1 MTQPTPTAAP
11 HALLEL
17 RGITKQFTGTR
28 ALDNVDFTLRAG
40 DIHALMGENGAGKS
54 TLIKVLTGVYARD
67 AGTIRLNGQS
77 VSPGSPLAAQHLGI
91 STVYQEVNLIPQL
104 SVAENLFLGR
114 QPGALGWVNWFST
127 KRRAQTALA
136 RLGIGHLDVSRPLN
150 SYSIAI
156 QQMVAIARAVDVS
169 AKVLILDEPTSSLD
183 EGEVKRLFDI
193 MRKLA
198 GEGMGIVFVTHFMD
212 QVYAVSNRITVLRN
226 GKLVGEYE
234 AAALPRLE
242 LIARMMG
249 REVEHASK
257 VSGGV
262 KATVVEA
269 GAGTQE
275 PVLEAQQVGRTG
287 TIHPMDFSVKAGE
300 TVGLAGLLGSG
311 RTEFVRL
318 LFGADRA
325 DSGAIRIGGKPA
337 RIRSP
342 KAAIERGLG
351 FIPEDR
357 KLAGIVPDLS
367 VRENIILVLQ
377 TRRGWLRRIRPA
389 EQREITARFIKALGI
404 KTASAET
411 PIRFLSGGNQQKA
424 ILARWLAAN
433 PALLILDEPT
443 RGIDIGAK
451 FEIARYVDDLRQK
464 GLAVI
469 FISSEL
475 EEVARSC
482 QRVVVLRD
490 RHKVAELSGSEVSEA
505 NIMQAIA
512 HAGAEGTTEGGMGDA
527 H

>member
-1 MTQPTPTAAP
+1 MSALPSRSSA
-11 HALLEL
+11 ALLEM
-17 RGITKQFTGTR
+17 RGVTKQFTGTR
-28 ALDNVDFTLRAG
+28 ALDGVDFTLRAG

-54 TLIKVLTGVYARD
+54 TLIKVLTGVYPRD
-67 AGTIRLNGQS
+67 AGTAHLAGKPIA
-77 VSPGSPLAAQHLGI
+77 PTSPLAAQQLGI
-91 STVYQEVNLIPQL
+91 STVYQEVNLIAQL
-104 SVAENLFLGR
+104 SIAENLFLGR
-114 QPGALGWVNWFST
+114 QPGKCGLINWRST
-127 KRRAQTALA
+127 RVRAKRALA
-136 RLGIGHLDVSRPLN
+136 RLGPGLAELDVSRPLN
-150 SYSIAI
+150 SCSIAI
-156 QQMVAIARAVDVS
+156 QQMVAIARAVDFS
-169 AKVLILDEPTSSLD
+169 ARVLILDEPTSSLD
-183 EGEVKRLFDI
+183 ENEVKTLFGI

-198 GEGMGIVFVTHFMD
+198 AEGMGIVFVTHFMD
-212 QVYAVSNRITVLRN
+212 QVYAVSNKITVLRN

-249 REVEHASK
+249 REVEHATR
-257 VSGGV
+257 VSGGLTPGTA
-262 KATVVEA
+262 ATRTDAV
-269 GAGTQE
+269 T
-275 PVLEAQQVGRTG
+275 VLAARNLGRTG
-287 TIHPMDFSVKAGE
+287 SIQPMDFSVKAGE

-318 LFGADRA
+318 LFGADRP
-325 DSGAIRIGGKPA
+325 DSGTLSLAGIPL

-342 KAAIERGLG
+342 KTAINHGMG

-389 EQREITARFIKALGI
+389 EQRQITDRFIRALGI

-433 PALLILDEPT
+433 PTLLILDEPT
-443 RGIDIGAK
+443 RGIDVGAK

-490 RHKVAELSGSEVSEA
+490 RRKVAELAGDQVTEGE
-505 NIMQAIA
+505 IMQAIA
-512 HAGAEGTTEGGMGDA
+512 HAAGGSPSHA
-527 H
+527 V

>member
-1 MTQPTPTAAP
+1 MPEQLMSTSTG
-11 HALLEL
+11 HELLEL

-28 ALDNVDFTLRAG
+28 ALDGVDFTLRAG

-54 TLIKVLTGVYARD
+54 TLIKVLTGVYPRD
-67 AGTIRLNGQS
+67 AGTVRLNGQAIA
-77 VSPGSPLAAQHLGI
+77 PASPLAAQHLGI
-91 STVYQEVNLIPQL
+91 STVYQEVNLIPEL
-104 SVAENLFLGR
+104 SVAENLYLGR
-114 QPGALGWVNWFST
+114 QPGIAGLINWVSIRTRARAALE
-127 KRRAQTALA
+127 
-136 RLGIGHLDVSRPLN
+136 RLGLGHIDVSRPLR

-156 QQMVAIARAVDVS
+156 QQMVAIARAVDFS
-169 AKVLILDEPTSSLD
+169 ARVLILDEPTSSLD
-183 EGEVKRLFDI
+183 ENEVQQLFTI
-193 MRKLA
+193 MRQLA
-198 GEGMGIVFVTHFMD
+198 AGGMGIVFVTHFME

-226 GKLVGEYE
+226 GKLVGEFE
-234 AAALPRLE
+234 AATLPRLE

-262 KATVVEA
+262 KPVVSAAA
-269 GAGTQE
+269 GA
-275 PVLEAQQVGRTG
+275 PVVLQARNLGRTG
-287 TIHPMDFSVKAGE
+287 SIQPMDFAVKAGE

-325 DSGAIRIGGKPA
+325 DTGSIAIGGAPA

-357 KLAGIVPDLS
+357 KVAGIVPDLS
-367 VRENIILVLQ
+367 VRENIVLVLQ
-377 TRRGWLRRIRPA
+377 TQRGWLRRIRPA
-389 EQREITARFIKALGI
+389 EQREITQRFIKALGI
-404 KTASAET
+404 KTASGET

-424 ILARWLAAN
+424 ILARWLAAQ
-433 PALLILDEPT
+433 PKLLILDEPT
-443 RGIDIGAK
+443 RGIDVGAK

-464 GLAVI
+464 GLAVV

-490 RHKVAELSGSEVSEA
+490 RQKVAELSGSEVSEA
-505 NIMQAIA
+505 GIMQAIA
-512 HAGAEGTTEGGMGDA
+512 HGAPA
-527 H
+527 APAA